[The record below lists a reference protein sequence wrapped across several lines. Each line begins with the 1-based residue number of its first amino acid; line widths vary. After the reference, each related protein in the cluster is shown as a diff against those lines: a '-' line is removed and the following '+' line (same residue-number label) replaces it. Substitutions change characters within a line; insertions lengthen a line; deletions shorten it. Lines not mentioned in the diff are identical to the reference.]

1 MTVGG
6 EGVWY
11 KYHPRHPQNSLV
23 RQTLEPPHLSVEVS
37 RLSAE
42 VPHRP
47 EQIRIQLGWPFVAM
61 II

>member
-11 KYHPRHPQNSLV
+11 KYHPHHPQNGLV
-23 RQTLEPPHLSVEVS
+23 RQTMEPP

-42 VPHRP
+42 VLRHGGSAT
-47 EQIRIQLGWPFVAM
+47 EHGGST
-61 II
+61 